1 MILFFRGFDFSCSIT
16 LFFLKKLNNV
26 FIEEQCYKMVKRGKI
41 MERNPIIRKNLAVGI
56 ILLFVGTCL
65 IPTDAQVLET
75 SSSPTF
81 RGDWLY
87 VGGSGP
93 GNYTKIQDAVDN
105 ASDGDTVFVY
115 DTSSPYKE
123 NIVINTSISLIG
135 EDKNTTII
143 NGTNNGHH
151 GVNIIADN
159 VTVLG
164 FTIQNCGGNGTTEL
178 GSGIRISSNNN
189 RITDN
194 ILVDNE
200 YGITTNFL
208 NLSIPFSPST
218 GHNTITDNVIID
230 NGEGIFIL
238 FGWNNTV
245 RGNIIS
251 QTEMG
256 IIVGPA
262 VNNNISLNSISE
274 NNLGILV
281 LDSYNTVIYRNNVSH
296 NRLGVWTFVTSADKF
311 LQNNF
316 IGNNR
321 SAISAQR
328 LLSKIRMK
336 IKLDIPIRRNVWKGN
351 YWDGP
356 RSLPYVIPGV
366 FLKFSF
372 QVDWHPAQVP
382 FDI

>member
-1 MILFFRGFDFSCSIT
+1 
-16 LFFLKKLNNV
+16 
-26 FIEEQCYKMVKRGKI
+26 MVKRGKI

-65 IPTDAQVLET
+65 IPTDAQVLEK

-115 DTSSPYKE
+115 DNSSPYKE

-151 GVNIIADN
+151 GVNITADN
-159 VTVLG
+159 VAVRG
-164 FTIQNCGGNGTTEL
+164 FTIQYCGGNGTTEL

-194 ILVDNE
+194 ILVENE
-200 YGITTNFL
+200 YGITTNIH
-208 NLSIPFSPST
+208 NLSLPFPPSK
-218 GHNTITDNVIID
+218 GHNTITNNVIIN
-230 NGEGIFIL
+230 NGAGIFIL
-238 FGWNNTV
+238 TGWNNTV
-245 RGNIIS
+245 QGNIIS
-251 QTEMG
+251 QSEMG
-256 IIVGPA
+256 IVVGA
-262 VNNNISLNSISE
+262 AMNNNISLNNISE
-274 NNLGILV
+274 NTFFGVFV
-281 LDSYNTVIYRNNVSH
+281 LSSYNIVIYRNNVSH
-296 NRLGVWTFVTSADKF
+296 NGLGVWTMITSADKI

-316 IGNNR
+316 IGNNM
-321 SAISAQR
+321 SATSTQQG
-328 LLSKIRMK
+328 LLSKIRMFK
-336 IKLDIPIRRNVWKGN
+336 IKLDLPVRRNVWKGN

-356 RSLPYVIPGV
+356 RSLPYMIPGV